1 MSSYLFLAVRAL
13 AVVVIAASLW
23 PYVADAYDGVVVGM
37 AGVFSPGELALRA
50 ADGRIYM
57 DFLGGT
63 KETGLSIHGF
73 VLHFGL
79 ILVMA
84 LVASTPALGL
94 VKTVAWL
101 VGTAGLFLL
110 THIVGLSLL
119 VWGLRSAFQGEE
131 GVVTVGQT
139 MTAFAIFWALLPA
152 VVGGA
157 WCYRYWLPALRRS
170 AGKSPNSLR
179 EALERRQGVA

>member
-1 MSSYLFLAVRAL
+1 MV
-13 AVVVIAASLW
+13 
-23 PYVADAYDGVVVGM
+23 
-37 AGVFSPGELALRA
+37 
-50 ADGRIYM
+50 
-57 DFLGGT
+57 
-63 KETGLSIHGF
+63 
-73 VLHFGL
+73 
-79 ILVMA
+79 
-84 LVASTPALGL
+84 GL
-94 VKTVAWL
+94 VRTVTWL

-110 THIVGLSLL
+110 ARMVVLSLL
-119 VWGLRSAFQGEE
+119 VWGLRAAFQVEE

-179 EALERRQGVA
+179 EALEPRQGVA